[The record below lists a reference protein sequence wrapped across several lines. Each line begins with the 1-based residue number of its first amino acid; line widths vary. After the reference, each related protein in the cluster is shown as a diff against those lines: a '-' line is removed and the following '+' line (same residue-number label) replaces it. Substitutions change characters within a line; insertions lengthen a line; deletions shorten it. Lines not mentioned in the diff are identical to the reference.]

1 MSNDLI
7 LLENTATQRLP
18 ISLAAQGFADQA
30 REYASHA
37 RSAST
42 RKAYGSDVRAF
53 EAWCEA
59 NNACAMPAGSATV
72 LAYLIDKAQTLK
84 VASLRRCLVAIRE
97 HHGAAGH
104 VLDLT
109 SPAFRD
115 AWVGIQRDHG
125 QPADKKRPL
134 LTAELRR
141 AVAALPDTLAGRR
154 DRALIL
160 VGFAAALRRSEL
172 AALEVARCDGG
183 GWIEETADGLVV
195 HLARTKTDQ
204 AGVGV
209 DVGIPYGA
217 DPSTCAVR
225 VFRGWLKAA
234 KLKTGPAF
242 RAIDRNG
249 RIRDGALSG
258 QTVARIVKRAVEAL
272 ALSEGASPKEAA
284 RRAAGYAGHS
294 LRAGLATSAAA
305 NDAPGHAIQRQLRH
319 KKYDTTVGYIRA
331 GQLFKGNAASF
342 AGL

>member
-1 MSNDLI
+1 MCDARRIRDGS
-7 LLENTATQRLP
+7 RLP
-18 ISLAAQGFADQA
+18 DRQGANAEGRQPSQAPCRDQ
-30 REYASHA
+30 
-37 RSAST
+37 
-42 RKAYGSDVRAF
+42 RAP
-53 EAWCEA
+53 WC
-59 NNACAMPAGSATV
+59 
-72 LAYLIDKAQTLK
+72 
-84 VASLRRCLVAIRE
+84 LRPRPRPHIPGVPRCMGR
-97 HHGAAGH
+97 
-104 VLDLT
+104 
-109 SPAFRD
+109 
-115 AWVGIQRDHG
+115 IQREHG

-154 DRALIL
+154 DRTLIL
-160 VGFAAALRRSEL
+160 IGFAAALRRSEL

-183 GWIEETADGLVV
+183 GWIEETSDGLIV

-209 DVGIPYGA
+209 NVGIPYGA
-217 DPSTCAVR
+217 DPSTCPVR
-225 VFRGWLKAA
+225 VYRGWLKAA
-234 KLKTGPAF
+234 KLRTGPAF

-319 KKYDTTVGYIRA
+319 KKHDTTLGYIRA